1 MDYQKLILVGNTTSN
16 AQRRTSKAGD
26 VAYTT
31 FGVGVSDVK
40 GRTIFFPVTVFGEHG
55 EALVEYLAKG
65 RQVLVEGRIEV
76 TQNGHFNVVADR
88 VVLGAPAG
96 KPAEKAE

>member
-1 MDYQKLILVGNTTSN
+1 MNYQKLILVGNVTSD

-31 FGVGVSDVK
+31 FGVGIGDIK
-40 GRTIFFPVTVFGEHG
+40 GRTTFFPVSVFGEHG
-55 EALVEYLAKG
+55 EALVKHLAKG

-76 TQNGHFNVVADR
+76 AQSGRFNVVADR

-96 KPAEKAE
+96 KPAEKTE